1 VTTAP
6 VIVASGISKSFFGKG
21 GRTEA
26 LRSVDFTAA
35 ERSFVTVLG
44 PSGCGKSTLLQI
56 LGGLLGATSGT
67 VQLHGAPVDGPPRS
81 AIYVFQQYT
90 KSLFPWR
97 TVNQNVAFG
106 LENRSSGLSNADIS
120 LRVREY
126 VNEHL
131 GLRGFE
137 NHYPWQLSGG
147 MQQRVALARALVCQ
161 PQVLLMDEPLG
172 SLDALT
178 RADLQDLIL
187 RLWTE
192 QALTIVFV
200 THDIDEAIY
209 LSDRVIVLTSA
220 PGEIARDIAI
230 DLPRPRDQIGTRELP
245 RYAEYRREL
254 FTAVHSRAQ
263 HHGG

>member
-1 VTTAP
+1 
-6 VIVASGISKSFFGKG
+6 
-21 GRTEA
+21 
-26 LRSVDFTAA
+26 
-35 ERSFVTVLG
+35 
-44 PSGCGKSTLLQI
+44 
-56 LGGLLGATSGT
+56 
-67 VQLHGAPVDGPPRS
+67 VQVHGAPIDGPPRS

-97 TVNQNVAFG
+97 TVIGNVAFG
-106 LENRSSGLSNADIS
+106 LEHRAARMSSPEIGA
-120 LRVREY
+120 RVREY
-126 VNEHL
+126 VSAHL
-131 GLRGFE
+131 GLSGFE

-161 PQVLLMDEPLG
+161 PEVLLMDEPLG

-187 RLWTE
+187 RLWAD

-200 THDIDEAIY
+200 THDIDEALY

-220 PGEIARDIAI
+220 PGRITRDIAI
-230 DLPRPRDQIGTRELP
+230 DLPRPRDQVATRELP

-254 FTAVHSRAQ
+254 FAMVRSRGGQ
-263 HHGG
+263 HVE